1 MIRRPPRSTRTDTL
15 FPYTTLFRS
24 VGGIYSDYHNHN
36 ADYNVNAFNIDYA
49 AGVLG
54 VLTSLGQ
61 QGGQAAAGQPV
72 TYPTVFLASPSVRNN
87 SQLFPLKSYGLF
99 GEAYFEPNEA
109 RKSCVWG
116 KGV

>member
-1 MIRRPPRSTRTDTL
+1 MRISDWSSDVCSSDLAFTGEAIVASKFDGPFNFL
-15 FPYTTLFRS
+15 
-24 VGGIYSDYHNHN
+24 VGGIYSDYRNHN

-72 TYPTVFLASPSVRNN
+72 TYPTVFLTPPYVSNN
-87 SQLFPLKSYGLF
+87 Y
-99 GEAYFEPNEA
+99 
-109 RKSCVWG
+109 
-116 KGV
+116 